1 MYEEIFA
8 ESEEFKG
15 FLKAVRSSSAAHSY
29 LLIGKDGVSAKE
41 IATLFAKALLCP
53 SMCGECEHCK
63 KVSAHSYPDVKYF
76 PEGARLLVDDSKKI
90 VDESY
95 TRPIFADKKI
105 FIISDIDLSTEEA
118 QNKLLKSL
126 EEPNGGVYYILTTSN
141 IEKVLPT
148 IRSRCNK
155 IEIKPVEKEKIA
167 ALLCGD
173 VMAKALAVSLG
184 GGYISKSLELA
195 KKRNLVEIA
204 ELGIGLVKDLSAS
217 REAIKWVRKI
227 VDLKS
232 DISLLIEICS
242 VAIEDALLVKTDKTA
257 QIRLEVFRPQIEET
271 ARALSI
277 KCLSSLCSVLS
288 KAVRDLS
295 YNVNLPLVADNL
307 VMNILEV
314 KYLCK

>member
-15 FLKAVRSSSAAHSY
+15 FLKVIRSSAAAHSY
-29 LLIGKDGVSAKE
+29 LLISKDAFSAKE
-41 IATLFAKALLCP
+41 MATLFAKALLCP

-63 KVSAHSYPDVKYF
+63 KVSAHSHPDVKYF
-76 PEGARLLVDDSKKI
+76 PEGAKLLVEDSKKI

-95 TRPIFADKKI
+95 TRPIFADKKV

-126 EEPNGGVYYILTTSN
+126 EEPNAGVYYILTTSN
-141 IEKVLPT
+141 LEKVLPT

-155 IEIKPVEKEKIA
+155 IEVLPVEKEKIA
-167 ALLCGD
+167 TLLRGD
-173 VMAKALAVSLG
+173 EMTKALAVSLG
-184 GGYISKSLELA
+184 GGYISKSLELS

-204 ELGIGLVKDLSAS
+204 ELAIGIVKDLSS
-217 REAIKWVRKI
+217 SKEAIRWVKKV
-227 VDLKS
+227 VDLKN
-232 DISLLIEICS
+232 DIPLLIEICS
-242 VAIEDALLVKTDKTA
+242 TVIEDSLLIKTDRSA
-257 QIRLEVFRPQIEET
+257 AVRLEVFRPQIEQIGRE
-271 ARALSI
+271 LSV
-277 KCLSSLCSVLS
+277 KCLSSLCGVLS

>member
-8 ESEEFKG
+8 ESDEFNG
-15 FLKAVRSSSAAHSY
+15 FLKAVRSSGAAHSY
-29 LLIGKDGVSAKE
+29 LLIGKDSFSAKE
-41 IATLFAKALLCP
+41 MATLFAKALLCP
-53 SMCGECEHCK
+53 NMCGECEHCK
-63 KVSAHSYPDVKYF
+63 KVSARLHPDVKYF
-76 PEGARLLVDDSKKI
+76 PEGARLLVEDSKKI

-105 FIISDIDLSTEEA
+105 FVISDIDLSTEEA

-126 EEPNGGVYYILTTSN
+126 EEPSEGVYYILTTSN

-167 ALLCGD
+167 ALLRGD
-173 VMAKALAVSLG
+173 EMTKALAVSLG
-184 GGYISKSLELA
+184 GGYVSRSFELA

-204 ELGIGLVKDLSAS
+204 ELGVGLLKDLSS
-217 REAIKWVRKI
+217 SKEAVRWVRKI
-227 VDLKS
+227 VDLKA
-232 DISLLIEICS
+232 DVSLLIEVCN
-242 VAIEDALLVKTDKTA
+242 VAIEDALLVKTDKDA
-257 QIRLEVFRPQIEET
+257 CIRLEVLRLQIEE
-271 ARALSI
+271 AAKALSI
-277 KCLSSLCSVLS
+277 KCLSSLCGVLT

-295 YNVNLPLVADNL
+295 YNVNLPLVADNM